1 MRKLAGVIAV
11 AALVAAVPTQAVAQG
26 AARPFNI
33 GGQVSFGGDSDLG
46 IGVRYENQLNSL
58 MPSMPTLRAVGS
70 FDFFFPGQGVDWL
83 EFNIG
88 AVYGFSGMSGGAIT
102 PYAGGGLNIARVSV
116 DLGTLGS
123 SSNTEVGLNLIGGA
137 RFRAMGSMTPYA
149 EVRLE
154 LGGGEQFVI
163 TGGLLFF

>member
-1 MRKLAGVIAV
+1 MRKLTSVIAV
-11 AALVAAVPTQAVAQG
+11 AALIAAVSTEAPAQG

-33 GGQVSFGGDSDLG
+33 GGQVSIGGDSDLG

-58 MPSMPTLRAVGS
+58 MPSMPTLRAVVSG
-70 FDFFFPGQGVDWL
+70 DFFFPGQGVDWL

-88 AVYGFSGMSGGAIT
+88 AVYGFSGMSGGSIT
-102 PYAGGGLNIARVSV
+102 PYAGGGLNITRTSV
-116 DLGTLGS
+116 DVGFGGG
-123 SSNTEVGLNLIGGA
+123 SNTEVGLNLIGGA

-149 EVRLE
+149 ELRLE